1 MNALG
6 IPGVINNFN
15 LYNDGTVLVGLTGEI
30 SLPDFEGMTETL
42 SGPGILGEIEEVI
55 IGQFGSMELEIP
67 FRILDEDAF
76 KLMSPATSLNLTLRA
91 SEQFTVKST
100 GGIDYKGMRVV
111 VRGRM
116 KKLTSGTV
124 KQGGAMDA
132 AVTVEVVYIM
142 IELDGKIYKQE
153 YMLGND
159 RVVKF
164 SMRER
169 DGFEP
174 VGFKDPSNNVL
185 EGVWIPMFYGSILGA
200 DTSTPKM
207 VSLAGL
213 QPCYNNTTDKEH
225 TAIANF
231 SSRAAFLGG
240 GIVQTIT
247 DLLIMFA
254 KSTNSQEAYGYGN
267 SSGYDAS
274 LAPTNGVKQNAVVGG
289 GQFYGTKDAKSLN
302 KIFHSIVLG
311 TYQQWMRDPYTLL
324 VNGRYKVSKN
334 YTYDVTGAKYQDTGI
349 SLPKMFES
357 DGSAQKYGIFYPH
370 KYQTVPGFGAVPVH
384 PCKGSTS
391 TGGCDGLWQ
400 NVEIV
405 AVALRFGRCDNGTVA
420 GLRCLTVVYTAGHAN
435 GGFGAAVLLLPPV
448 GVAA

>member
-1 MNALG
+1 MASSSKEQELAIKIAGKVENSFKQSLGVTEDGLNKIASVAKKAAAVAAAAFAAVKVGDFISGAVDEYAEFEQAMANTSAIAGASADDYAKLSAAAREAGKATTFTASEAADALG
-6 IPGVINNFN
+6 YMALAGWNVEESTAALTPVLKLAEATQADLATTSDQVTDSMSAMGV
-15 LYNDGTVLVGLTGEI
+15 
-30 SLPDFEGMTETL
+30 
-42 SGPGILGEIEEVI
+42 
-55 IGQFGSMELEIP
+55 
-67 FRILDEDAF
+67 
-76 KLMSPATSLNLTLRA
+76 
-91 SEQFTVKST
+91 
-100 GGIDYKGMRVV
+100 GIDD
-111 VRGRM
+111 
-116 KKLTSGTV
+116 L
-124 KQGGAMDA
+124 QGYLDVI
-132 AVTVEVVYIM
+132 VTT
-142 IELDGKIYKQE
+142 
-153 YMLGND
+153 
-159 RVVKF
+159 
-164 SMRER
+164 
-169 DGFEP
+169 
-174 VGFKDPSNNVL
+174 NNVL

-349 SLPKMFES
+349 SLPKMFDS
-357 DGSAQKYGIFYPH
+357 DGSTQKYGIFYPH

-391 TGGCDGLWQ
+391 TGGC
-400 NVEIV
+400 E
-405 AVALRFGRCDNGTVA
+405 GRI
-420 GLRCLTVVYTAGHAN
+420 
-435 GGFGAAVLLLPPV
+435 
-448 GVAA
+448 

>member
-1 MNALG
+1 MGKTYIADKETLDKCYAILSADG
-6 IPGVINNFN
+6 IYGFIEHMDVLSPTARIEYIGQNKDFTPISLNKDTGTMTLNSWADFPIIVANKPWMVRA
-15 LYNDGTVLVGLTGEI
+15 DGT
-30 SLPDFEGMTETL
+30 PDY
-42 SGPGILGEIEEVI
+42 
-55 IGQFGSMELEIP
+55 
-67 FRILDEDAF
+67 RLDE
-76 KLMSPATSLNLTLRA
+76 N
-91 SEQFTVKST
+91 
-100 GGIDYKGMRVV
+100 DYTKKEDVP
-111 VRGRM
+111 GRHRR
-116 KKLTSGTV
+116 
-124 KQGGAMDA
+124 
-132 AVTVEVVYIM
+132 
-142 IELDGKIYKQE
+142 
-153 YMLGND
+153 N
-159 RVVKF
+159 
-164 SMRER
+164 
-169 DGFEP
+169 GFEP

-349 SLPKMFES
+349 SLPKMLND
-357 DGSAQKYGIFYPH
+357 DGSTQKTGIFYPH

-405 AVALRFGRCDNGTVA
+405 AVARRFGHGDHGTTD
-420 GLRCLTVVYTAGHAN
+420 GLRCLVVNVTAGDAYWSI
-435 GGFGAAVLLLPPV
+435 GAAVLLLPPV

>member
-1 MNALG
+1 MGKTYIADKETLDKCYAILSADG
-6 IPGVINNFN
+6 IYGFIEHMDVLSPTARIEYIGQNKDFTPISLNKDTGTMTLNSWADFPIIVANKPWMVRA
-15 LYNDGTVLVGLTGEI
+15 DGT
-30 SLPDFEGMTETL
+30 PDY
-42 SGPGILGEIEEVI
+42 
-55 IGQFGSMELEIP
+55 
-67 FRILDEDAF
+67 RLDENDYTKKEDGTA
-76 KLMSPATSLNLTLRA
+76 SDVSNTSYN
-91 SEQFTVKST
+91 
-100 GGIDYKGMRVV
+100 
-111 VRGRM
+111 
-116 KKLTSGTV
+116 
-124 KQGGAMDA
+124 GGAFSWLA
-132 AVTVEVVYIM
+132 
-142 IELDGKIYKQE
+142 KIYKQE

-240 GIVQTIT
+240 G
-247 DLLIMFA
+247 
-254 KSTNSQEAYGYGN
+254 
-267 SSGYDAS
+267 
-274 LAPTNGVKQNAVVGG
+274 
-289 GQFYGTKDAKSLN
+289 QFYGTKDAKSLN

-334 YTYDVTGAKYQDTGI
+334 YTYDLTGAKYQDTGI

-357 DGSAQKYGIFYPH
+357 DGSTQKYGIFYPH

-405 AVALRFGRCDNGTVA
+405 AVALRFGNCNNGTND
-420 GLRCLTVVYTAGHAN
+420 GLRYLNVNNTAGNAN
-435 GGFGAAVLLLPPV
+435 WNIGAALFYLKRNNNPKQSCFLHR
-448 GVAA
+448 

>member
-1 MNALG
+1 MGKTYIADKETLDKCYAILSADG
-6 IPGVINNFN
+6 IYGFIEHMDVLSPTARIEYIGQNKDFTPISLNKDTGTMTLNSWADFPIIVANKPWMVRA
-15 LYNDGTVLVGLTGEI
+15 DGT
-30 SLPDFEGMTETL
+30 PDY
-42 SGPGILGEIEEVI
+42 
-55 IGQFGSMELEIP
+55 
-67 FRILDEDAF
+67 RLDENDYT
-76 KLMSPATSLNLTLRA
+76 KKEDGTGSDVSNTSYN
-91 SEQFTVKST
+91 
-100 GGIDYKGMRVV
+100 
-111 VRGRM
+111 
-116 KKLTSGTV
+116 
-124 KQGGAMDA
+124 GGAFSWLA
-132 AVTVEVVYIM
+132 
-142 IELDGKIYKQE
+142 KIYKQE

-174 VGFKDPSNNVL
+174 VGFKDPNNNVL

-289 GQFYGTKDAKSLN
+289 GQFYGTKDAKSL
-302 KIFHSIVLG
+302 KCS
-311 TYQQWMRDPYTLL
+311 TKQPRAWKPTP
-324 VNGRYKVSKN
+324 
-334 YTYDVTGAKYQDTGI
+334 T
-349 SLPKMFES
+349 
-357 DGSAQKYGIFYPH
+357 GSAIAGKSLYRNTRCWNPLSRSIPTRRLMITPH
-370 KYQTVPGFGAVPVH
+370 SLSRRDCYNESINRQSEKTLCRRQAD
-384 PCKGSTS
+384 KGTDRGQS
-391 TGGCDGLWQ
+391 GEG
-400 NVEIV
+400 N
-405 AVALRFGRCDNGTVA
+405 
-420 GLRCLTVVYTAGHAN
+420 Y
-435 GGFGAAVLLLPPV
+435 
-448 GVAA
+448 